1 MLIDITTAFDSVI
14 RDTFNEVLVK
24 VIESNAE
31 IFLALH
37 KINREMVMNIIGEEV
52 FPTLRMCK
60 GDSFSSFFFLLYIDE
75 GTKHVSIYTGFY

>member
-52 FPTLRMCK
+52 FPTLMMCK
-60 GDSFSSFFFLLYIDE
+60 GDSFSSFFSSSVY
-75 GTKHVSIYTGFY
+75 